1 MSQHF
6 LLSAAARTLSLA
18 KVLRMSDQE
27 AEAVF
32 AAIRWPETQGRPVC
46 PACGCDAV
54 YDCRRPNGAP
64 RWRCKACRKDF
75 SLTSGTLFAFH
86 KLALQIYLAAIVIFV
101 NEVKGKSALALSRD
115 LGVQY
120 KTAFVLAHK
129 VREAMGA
136 EIRGV
141 TLGGEGRTVEVD
153 GCYVGGHVRPENRKE
168 DRKDRRLSANQSGK
182 RRVVVAIRERDGR
195 TVTQVFESEA
205 ASVGFIK
212 ARVERGTVLHADE
225 SAAWNPLHATFET
238 KRINHQEAYSL
249 DDACTN
255 QAESFFSRLRRA
267 EIGHHHHIS
276 GAYLAR
282 YAREAA
288 FKEDYRR
295 ESNGEQFRRVVT
307 LVTKNG
313 PSVDFCGYWQRNRA
327 AALAA

>member
-6 LLSAAARTLSLA
+6 LLSAAARSLNLA
-18 KVLRMSDQE
+18 KVLRMSDKD
-27 AEAVF
+27 AETVF
-32 AAIRWPETQGRPVC
+32 AAIRWAETDGRPVC
-46 PACGCDAV
+46 PSCGCDAV
-54 YDCRRPNGAP
+54 YDCRRPSGAP

-86 KLALQIYLAAIVIFV
+86 KLPLQIYLAAIVIFV

-153 GCYVGGHVRPENRKE
+153 GCYVGGHVRPENKKV

-195 TVTQVFESEA
+195 TVTQVFESET
-205 ASVGFIK
+205 ASVSFIK
-212 ARVERGTVLHADE
+212 ARVDRATVLHADE
-225 SAAWNPLHATFET
+225 SAAWNPLHAAFET
-238 KRINHQEAYSL
+238 KRINHQEAYSA
-249 DDACTN
+249 DGACTN
-255 QAESFFSRLRRA
+255 EAESFFSRLRRA
-267 EIGHHHHIS
+267 EIGHHHHLS
-276 GAYLAR
+276 GIYLAR
-282 YAREAA
+282 YAREAG
-288 FKEDYRR
+288 FREDARR

-307 LVTKNG
+307 LVAKNR
-313 PSVDFCGYWQRNRA
+313 PSVDFCGYWQRSRA
-327 AALAA
+327 A